1 MLTSSLDVEIH
12 HLETATPLAF
22 SKVSVVEYG
31 PLRGTV
37 KAQVQY
43 GKSSIDV
50 TVIQVCILCLNYAD
64 KVSDFP

>member
-1 MLTSSLDVEIH
+1 MLNPCVDVEIH

-22 SKVSVVEYG
+22 SKVSVLEYG

-50 TVIQVCILCLNYAD
+50 AVIQPDALCLYQTD
-64 KVSDFP
+64 KVADFA